1 MDAPWDIIIN
11 AVVGGMTGLIGFF
24 TGRERSKKET
34 ESVIIQNV
42 ENAIAIYK
50 TMLDDIVKRY
60 DSEIN
65 YLKEKIISYEKH
77 ILSLENKLKT
87 ITKK

>member
-1 MDAPWDIIIN
+1 MELPWDIITN
-11 AVVGGMTGLIGFF
+11 AIVASFTGFIGFL
-24 TGRERSKKET
+24 TGRERNKKET
-34 ESVIIQNV
+34 ESVVIQNV

-60 DSEIN
+60 DSEISF
-65 YLKEKIISYEKH
+65 LKEKIISYEKH
-77 ILSLENKLKT
+77 ITSLENKLKN

>member
-1 MDAPWDIIIN
+1 METPWDIIIN
-11 AVVGGMTGLIGFF
+11 ALVGASTGLIGFL
-24 TGRERSKKET
+24 TGRERNKKET

-60 DSEIN
+60 DSEILF
-65 YLKEKIISYEKH
+65 LKEKIASYEAH
-77 ILSLENKLKT
+77 ITKLEKQLKT

>member
-65 YLKEKIISYEKH
+65 YLKEKITSYEKH